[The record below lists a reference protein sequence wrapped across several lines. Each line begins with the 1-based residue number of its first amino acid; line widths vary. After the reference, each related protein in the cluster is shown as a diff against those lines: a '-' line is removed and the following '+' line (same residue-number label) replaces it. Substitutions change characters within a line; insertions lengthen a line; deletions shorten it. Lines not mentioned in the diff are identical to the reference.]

1 MQKIILM
8 LVIAIITGNTI
19 NAQCTCG
26 TVPNWN
32 QSFIKIGFVPAKK
45 FKCGYQ
51 FSTSCRDTIRF
62 LAGGYT
68 CTTSTPCT
76 KKYKANVYN
85 SAGVIIRT
93 IDPFNF
99 SSSMLVF
106 SRPDTYKLEILAF
119 CNNNSCKPCYY
130 YFTVRNTGCSPA

>member
-1 MQKIILM
+1 MKKILSI
-8 LVIAIITGNTI
+8 LVILIVTGNTI

-32 QSFIKIGFVPAKK
+32 QSFIKIGFAPAKK

-51 FSTSCRDTIRF
+51 FSTTCRDTIRF
-62 LAGGYT
+62 RDGGYN
-68 CTTSTPCT
+68 CTGTPCT
-76 KKYKANVYN
+76 RKYKANVYN